1 MSYMEKIKNKPIKI
15 FAVNGSPRSTWNT
28 AQLCEAFLDG
38 AKSADPNVEV
48 ELIHLGKYNFKGCI
62 SCYACK
68 RDNEKTYGRCNYK
81 DEILPVIE
89 EISQADGIL
98 FASPIYFGEV
108 SSLMRA
114 FMERLFYPWNTYEKG
129 WKHIAPKKLET
140 TVIYDMTIPEEMMEN
155 SGYAQ
160 ILEYFERCIGRFFE
174 KPERLLVYD
183 TMQFNDYSKYKSDL
197 YDVDAKKKRHEE
209 IFPQDCQKAYEMGKR
224 QVEKIL
230 GK

>member
-1 MSYMEKIKNKPIKI
+1 
-15 FAVNGSPRSTWNT
+15 
-28 AQLCEAFLDG
+28 
-38 AKSADPNVEV
+38 
-48 ELIHLGKYNFKGCI
+48 
-62 SCYACK
+62 
-68 RDNEKTYGRCNYK
+68 
-81 DEILPVIE
+81 
-89 EISQADGIL
+89 
-98 FASPIYFGEV
+98 
-108 SSLMRA
+108 MRA

-140 TVIYDMTIPEEMMEN
+140 AVIYDMTIPEEMMEN
-155 SGYAQ
+155 SGYAP